1 MTMTYATV
9 QHTAR
14 PSLLD
19 GVTNADLAATI
30 LRISM
35 GILFLAQAGLQLFI
49 FTPAATAA
57 YFTSLGLP
65 DARAYVVIVAELFGG
80 IALIL
85 GFWTRW
91 VSLALVPI
99 LIGSIYTPHGA

>member
-1 MTMTYATV
+1 MTYATV

-35 GILFLAQAGLQLFI
+35 GILFS
-49 FTPAATAA
+49 PM
-57 YFTSLGLP
+57 
-65 DARAYVVIVAELFGG
+65 RA
-80 IALIL
+80 
-85 GFWTRW
+85 
-91 VSLALVPI
+91 
-99 LIGSIYTPHGA
+99 